1 MNAPPS
7 GIVEWLRAHDPGYA
21 ALRRA
26 GRTALVMPAMFAIGA
41 HVLDNPAL
49 ATFAA
54 FGSFAMLLLVD
65 FAGPIRDRLRD
76 QAALGVACGLLIA
89 LGTLCSRTTWLA
101 VVAMAA
107 VAFGVLFA
115 SVISSVLAGATTSL
129 LLAFILPVSLPGDA
143 SAIPDRVMGWGLAAA
158 VSLPAIALLW
168 PAPARN
174 PVRAAASAAARA
186 LAKRMRAEIAYLRE
200 HGEGDTAAAREAAI
214 AEADE
219 AVGDMQQRFFG
230 TPYRPGGLS
239 TDARAIVRIVDE
251 LRWLG
256 WIVARARPAGP
267 PRRMSSAGDVKLDAA
282 AVLDRAADRIEL
294 RPGSQAALA
303 DAVAA
308 MRTALEGL
316 EHDTMAMSMDGA
328 GGDGDSPQT
337 IVTAL
342 DPSFRAQEISFVAAR
357 IAGDAEVA
365 AKALERSWADR
376 LRGRQPASDLTRP
389 LTAAR
394 ERAGAHLARTSHSL
408 QNSVRGAVALGLSVL
423 VTELTSA
430 QHGFW
435 VAFGTLAVLRS
446 NALST
451 GQSFVRALVG
461 TSVGFVI
468 GGVLVYLVGTHTAV
482 LWALLP
488 ISILFA
494 GLAPSAVSFA
504 AGQAAFTLTLLILF
518 NLIAPAGWRI
528 GIVRVEDVA
537 IGGAVS
543 LVVGLLFWPRGAAA
557 GLSRALADGYRAM
570 SQYLDRAVAYGVG
583 RCDSGQPDA
592 AAPAAEALA
601 ADAAA
606 QRLDDAFRGYLMER
620 GAKPVPL
627 AEMAGLVTGVTGL
640 GLAADGVLDLWNG
653 DSAEGD
659 RAAARNELLASS
671 HDVTSW
677 YAHFAASLVDGEQ
690 APAPLPD
697 DEDAGERLVE
707 AVERDLRGADGAATA
722 TGVRVIWTGDHVD
735 GVRRLQGTLV
745 TPALESVS
753 G

>member
-1 MNAPPS
+1 MNA
-7 GIVEWLRAHDPGYA
+7 GVVEWLRTHDPGYG

-26 GRTALVMPAMFAIGA
+26 GRTALVMPAMFAVGD
-41 HVLDNPAL
+41 HVLKNPAL

-65 FAGPIRDRLRD
+65 FAGPIRDRLLD
-76 QAALGVACGLLIA
+76 QAALGLACALLIA
-89 LGTLCSRTTWLA
+89 IGTLCSRTTWLA
-101 VVAMAA
+101 VAAMAA
-107 VAFGVLFA
+107 IAFAVLFA
-115 SVISSVLAGATTSL
+115 SVVSSVLAGATTAL
-129 LLAFILPVSLPGDA
+129 LLAFILPVSLPGSA

-168 PAPARN
+168 PAPAHN
-174 PVRAAASAAARA
+174 PVRTAASAAARA
-186 LAKRMRAEIAYLRE
+186 IAKRLRAEIAYLQGD
-200 HGEGDTAAAREAAI
+200 GEGDTGAARSAAI
-214 AEADE
+214 AEADQ
-219 AVGDMQQRFFG
+219 AVAEMQRLFFA

-251 LRWLG
+251 MRWLSAT
-256 WIVARARPAGP
+256 IARARPAGA
-267 PRRMSSAGDVKLDAA
+267 PRPVPTAATVKRAA
-282 AVLDRAADRIEL
+282 ADVLECAADRIDL
-294 RPGSQAALA
+294 LTGSRAALG
-303 DAVAA
+303 DAVTS
-308 MRTALEGL
+308 MRSALRDL
-316 EHDTMAMSMDGA
+316 ERETMSMSMDGTGA
-328 GGDGDSPQT
+328 DGHSPQT
-337 IVTAL
+337 IVSAL

-365 AKALERSWADR
+365 AKASERSWADR
-376 LRGRQPASDLTRP
+376 LRGRRPAPEVARP

-394 ERAGAHLARTSHSL
+394 ERAGAHLARSSHSL
-408 QNSVRGAVALGLSVL
+408 QNSIRGAVALALSVL

-451 GQSFVRALVG
+451 GQNFVRALVG
-461 TSVGFVI
+461 TAIGFGI
-468 GGVLVYLVGTHTAV
+468 GGLLVYLVGTHTAV

-488 ISILFA
+488 IAVLFA
-494 GLAPSAVSFA
+494 GLAPSAISFA

-518 NLIAPAGWRI
+518 NLIAPAGWQIGLVRI
-528 GIVRVEDVA
+528 EDVA

-557 GLSRALADGYRAM
+557 GLSRALADAYRAT
-570 SQYLDRAVAYGVG
+570 SQYLDRAVEYGVG
-583 RCDSGQPDA
+583 RCDAGQPDT
-592 AAPAAEALA
+592 APPAQEALD

-606 QRLDDAFRGYLMER
+606 QRLDDAFRGYLSER
-620 GAKPVPL
+620 GAKPLPL
-627 AEMAGLVTGVTGL
+627 AEMAGLVTGVTGV

-659 RAAARNELLASS
+659 RAAARDELLASS
-671 HDVTSW
+671 QDVNDW
-677 YAHFAASLVDGEQ
+677 YRQFAASLADGAQ

-697 DEDAGERLVE
+697 DEGAGERLVA
-707 AVERDLRGADGAATA
+707 AVERDLRDADGAATA

-735 GVRRLQGTLV
+735 AVRRLQGTLV
-745 TPALESVS
+745 TPALDSVAS
-753 G
+753 